1 MSHVP
6 CRRLPA
12 WRVVLP
18 SLVGESQLD
27 QVVEQLR
34 GGELG
39 APFVLDLGRVRH
51 VRYRALLEFVGRL
64 RACGLARKSVV
75 LDGASNYIHAI
86 FGYVLSQSDWDLF
99 EMSSSRIDSSSRESS
114 LESSRESFRQPARET
129 DGELSWGGISD
140 AFVERLVRTAG
151 FGPN

>member
-18 SLVGESQLD
+18 SMVGESQLD

-34 GGELG
+34 SGELG

-51 VRYRALLEFVGRL
+51 VRYRALLEFVARL

-75 LDGASNYIHAI
+75 LDGASNYVHAI

-99 EMSSSRIDSSSRESS
+99 EMSSSRID
-114 LESSRESFRQPARET
+114 SFRQPARET

>member
-1 MSHVP
+1 
-6 CRRLPA
+6 
-12 WRVVLP
+12 
-18 SLVGESQLD
+18 LVGETQLD

-34 GGELG
+34 SGELG

-51 VRYRALLEFVGRL
+51 VRYRAWLAFVGRL

-99 EMSSSRIDSSSRESS
+99 EISSSRIDSSSRESS
-114 LESSRESFRQPARET
+114 REPARET